1 MIKNQLERRGI
12 SDSSVLQAMSLVQ
25 RHRYVPENLRDRA
38 YGDHPLPIGN
48 NQTISQ
54 PYIVA
59 LMTEMLEINKD
70 HNILEVGTGSGYQAA
85 ILGQL
90 AHQVHTIEIIP
101 DLADRAEKILSDENY
116 HNITVYKGDGYQ
128 GIPEEAP
135 FDRIIVTAAPEYIP
149 EELVR
154 QLSKNGVM
162 VLPVGPQF
170 RTQYIWVIKKDDKG
184 EIFKEKKIPVRFV
197 PMVKEDDK

>member
-1 MIKNQLERRGI
+1 MVKNQLERRGI

-116 HNITVYKGDGYQ
+116 HNINY
-128 GIPEEAP
+128 
-135 FDRIIVTAAPEYIP
+135 
-149 EELVR
+149 
-154 QLSKNGVM
+154 
-162 VLPVGPQF
+162 
-170 RTQYIWVIKKDDKG
+170 
-184 EIFKEKKIPVRFV
+184 
-197 PMVKEDDK
+197 